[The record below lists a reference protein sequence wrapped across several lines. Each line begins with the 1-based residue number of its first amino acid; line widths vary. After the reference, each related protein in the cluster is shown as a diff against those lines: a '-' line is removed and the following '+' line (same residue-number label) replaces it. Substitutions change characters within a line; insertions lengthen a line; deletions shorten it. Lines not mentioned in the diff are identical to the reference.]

1 MDNLEE
7 NNPNNLNIN
16 NELTS
21 ADSSKNDF
29 DSNNENFYND
39 IEILSEQYKSYDLS
53 FKIIVIGDSEV
64 GKSCV
69 TLKATKN
76 TFQEENISTCG
87 FEFFRFNVK
96 IDSTIINLQIWD
108 TCGQERY
115 RSLIVNLYRG
125 SAFSILV
132 YAINK
137 KQSFDNLED
146 WLKQV
151 RTHASPDCK
160 LFLIGNK
167 CDLENEREVNYEDG
181 ENFSKINKFE
191 GFMETSAK
199 TGINTKELF
208 MKIAKILYIQHKILN
223 DNKDINL
230 KENNIL
236 NAMRNKKL
244 KNNKKLEETNEMGG
258 WCC

>member
-1 MDNLEE
+1 MDNNIE
-7 NNPNNLNIN
+7 NNQNNLNIN
-16 NELTS
+16 SELNSNAYTKNN
-21 ADSSKNDF
+21 SKDDY
-29 DSNNENFYND
+29 DSNNENFCND
-39 IEILSEQYKSYDLS
+39 IELLSEDYKSYDLS
-53 FKIIVIGDSEV
+53 FKIIVIGNSEV

-69 TLKATKN
+69 TLKASKN
-76 TFQEENISTCG
+76 IFQEDNVSTIG
-87 FEFFRFNVK
+87 FEFYRFNVK
-96 IDSTIINLQIWD
+96 IDSTIINLEIWD

-137 KQSFDNLED
+137 KQSFDDLEI

-160 LFLIGNK
+160 IYLIGNK
-167 CDLENEREVNYEDG
+167 CDLENQREVKYEDG
-181 ENFSKINKFE
+181 ENFSKNNLFE

-208 MKIAKILYIQHKILN
+208 MKIAKILYLEHKKLN
-223 DNKDINL
+223 ENNYMNL

-236 NAMRNKKL
+236 NAMRNKKFIL
-244 KNNKKLEETNEMGG
+244 NNF
-258 WCC
+258 

>member
-167 CDLENEREVNYEDG
+167 CDLDNERKVEKEEGKKFISDYNL
-181 ENFSKINKFE
+181 NFFTES
-191 GFMETSAK
+191 SAK
-199 TGINTKELF
+199 TGFNAKNIFIKAAFSLYDDYLKYKEKNPNDPNNVDVKITGKRLMGNENETK
-208 MKIAKILYIQHKILN
+208 K
-223 DNKDINL
+223 
-230 KENNIL
+230 
-236 NAMRNKKL
+236 
-244 KNNKKLEETNEMGG
+244 G
-258 WCC
+258 CCS